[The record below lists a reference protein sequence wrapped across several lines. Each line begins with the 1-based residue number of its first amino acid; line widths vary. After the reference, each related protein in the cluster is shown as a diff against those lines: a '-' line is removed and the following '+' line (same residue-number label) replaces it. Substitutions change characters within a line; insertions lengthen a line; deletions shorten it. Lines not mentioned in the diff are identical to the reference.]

1 MIFLFKH
8 YTTLCGLVE
17 IEANN
22 EKEAKDKFQSLKISD
37 LKWKSEPSGKTRTT
51 YEVLCEDF
59 TNKNLYRK

>member
-1 MIFLFKH
+1 M
-8 YTTLCGLVE
+8 CGLVE

-51 YEVLCEDF
+51 YEVLCEDS